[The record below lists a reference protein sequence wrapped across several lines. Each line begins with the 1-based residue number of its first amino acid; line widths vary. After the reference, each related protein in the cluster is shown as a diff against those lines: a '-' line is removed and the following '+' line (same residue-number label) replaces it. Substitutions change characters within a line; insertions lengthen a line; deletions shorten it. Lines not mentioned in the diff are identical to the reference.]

1 MSENLEAEKIGEE
14 KIVAFVILVVEV
26 GKEYE
31 VLNQIREIED
41 VTDARIVY
49 GEYDLIVRL
58 EVNSMRR
65 LEKGIMRIRNI
76 KGVLRTATLIS
87 A

>member
-1 MSENLEAEKIGEE
+1 MSENLKAEKIDEE

-31 VLNQIREIED
+31 VLNQIREIKD

-65 LEKGIMRIRNI
+65 LEKGIMKIRNI